1 MLPRKLKNFMAY
13 KGLGQ
18 QKRYQGQIPE
28 IELPKLTRVLE
39 EYRAGG
45 MDMPVKVDLGQE
57 AMEMTI
63 KCGGHEADLYR
74 DFARAGIDAVVL
86 SYSGAYQRDDDC
98 SVSAVDIYCRGR
110 LEEIDPG
117 SAKLGDDTE
126 ESFKYAL
133 AYYKLVV
140 DGEDII
146 EIDAMA
152 MKCIVNGE
160 DRLKEIREAIGL
172 FTTV

>member
-1 MLPRKLKNFMAY
+1 MLPRKLKNFLAY
-13 KGLGQ
+13 KGHGK
-18 QKRYQGQIPE
+18 QKLYQGQIPE

-74 DFARAGIDAVVL
+74 DFARAGIDAVSL
-86 SYSGAYQRDDDC
+86 SFAGAYQRDDDC
-98 SVSAVDIYCRGR
+98 SVAAVDIYCRGR

-126 ESFKYAL
+126 ESFKYSI
-133 AYYKLVV
+133 AYYKLSV

-152 MKCIVNGE
+152 MKCVVDGV

-172 FTTV
+172 FTSV

>member
-1 MLPRKLKNFMAY
+1 MLPRKLKNFLFY
-13 KGLGQ
+13 KGFGK
-18 QKRYQGQIPE
+18 QKLYQGQIPE

-74 DFARAGIDAVVL
+74 DFARAGVDAVAL
-86 SYSGAYQRDDDC
+86 SFAGAYQRDDDC
-98 SVSAVDIYCRGR
+98 SVSAVDVYCRGR

-117 SAKLGDDTE
+117 TAKLGDDTE

-133 AYYKLVV
+133 AYYKLTV

-146 EIDAMA
+146 EIDALA
-152 MKCIVNGE
+152 MKCIVNGV
-160 DRLKEIREAIGL
+160 DRMKEIREAIGL
-172 FTTV
+172 FTAI

>member
-1 MLPRKLKNFMAY
+1 MLPRKLKNFLFY
-13 KGLGQ
+13 KGHGQ

-57 AMEMTI
+57 AMEMTV

-74 DFARAGIDAVVL
+74 DFARAGVDSVPL
-86 SYSGAYQRDDDC
+86 SFAGAYQRDDDC
-98 SVSAVDIYCRGR
+98 SVIAVDIYCRGR

-133 AYYKLVV
+133 AYYKLSV

-146 EIDAMA
+146 EVDALA
-152 MKCIVNGE
+152 MKCVVNGV
-160 DRLKEIREAIGL
+160 DRMKEIREAIGL
-172 FTTV
+172 YTAL

>member
-1 MLPRKLKNFMAY
+1 MLPRKLKNFSFF
-13 KGLGQ
+13 KGIGQ

-45 MDMPVKVDLGQE
+45 MDAPVKVDLGQE

-74 DFARAGIDAVVL
+74 DFASGGVGAVSL
-86 SYSGAYQRDDDC
+86 TFAGAYQRDDDC
-98 SVSAVDIYCRGR
+98 SVSSVEIFCRGQ

-126 ESFKYAL
+126 ESFKYSL
-133 AYYKLVV
+133 SYYQLTV
-140 DGEDII
+140 DGESII
-146 EIDAMA
+146 EIDVLA
-152 MKCIVNGE
+152 MKCIVNGT
-160 DRLKEIREAIGL
+160 DRLEAIRNAIGM
-172 FTTV
+172 FTGI

>member
-1 MLPRKLKNFMAY
+1 MLPRKLKNFLAY
-13 KGLGQ
+13 KGHGK
-18 QKRYQGQIPE
+18 QKLYQGQIPE

-74 DFARAGIDAVVL
+74 DFARAGIDAVSL
-86 SYSGAYQRDDDC
+86 SFAGAYQRDDDC

-126 ESFKYAL
+126 ESFKYSI
-133 AYYKLVV
+133 AYYKLSV

-152 MKCIVNGE
+152 MKCVVDGV

-172 FTTV
+172 FTSV